1 MKNIRLAVKLI
12 GGFILVAL
20 IVAVVG
26 VFGLTGAQQMNR
38 HVEEIGEVRL
48 PSIESLLIIQ
58 SESNAIRI
66 SLRSLLNPRMS
77 AEQRERQYA
86 NIARSRANYQAAW
99 DLYEP
104 LPQTPEEERLWNE
117 FVPAW
122 EAWAEVN
129 NQFIQDSRTIERTD
143 IYNPDAFESMLIGFT
158 TDHHEVMGRVTNYI
172 LTGESFAGG
181 DDPTACN
188 FGRWLAGFETSNP
201 EINRLL
207 QQMPESHNPF
217 HRSVA
222 VIRNHMQAGNTQAA
236 IREYTTNM
244 RPNADSTFDLFGQLQ
259 DQAAG
264 VVALYDALSEQA
276 LGIAVERQ
284 TAAMDLLN
292 QIIHI
297 NEEIADAAVA
307 QAAADGGQ
315 VVFVAIVGI
324 IVGVVLALALGIILT
339 RGITG
344 PVAKGVAYA
353 QKLSE
358 GDMTTTLD
366 VNQKDEIGV
375 LAEALRNMTTRLT
388 DVVTSVQSAAEN
400 VSSGSEEM
408 SSTAQGLSQGA
419 TEQAASTEE
428 VSSSMEQM
436 SSNIR
441 QNADNSMQTDK
452 IAQQSAQNAEEGGKA
467 VAQTVSAMKEI
478 ADKITI
484 IEEIARNT
492 NLLALNAAIEAARAG
507 EHGKGFAVVA
517 SEVRKLA
524 ERSQKAAGEI
534 SELSQRSVAVAEQ
547 AGEMLQ
553 KLVPD
558 IRRTAEL
565 VQDISSSS
573 AEQNSGADQINKAIL
588 QLDQVVQ
595 QNASA
600 SEEMASMAEEL
611 SGQAEQMQATMGFFK
626 VNTSHRL
633 IEAPKTH
640 KQNQGGHVAGGS
652 RGNGASKGGRS
663 AMQQASQHHPAPG
676 VHKSRAGAQTTGITL
691 ALDEPTSRKSDV
703 NDEDFDEF

>member
-1 MKNIRLAVKLI
+1 MKNLRLGVKLI
-12 GGFILVAL
+12 GGFIVVAL

-26 VFGLTGAQQMNR
+26 VFGLTGAQQMNG

-48 PSIESLLIIQ
+48 PSIESLLIIE

-66 SLRSLLNPRMS
+66 ALRSLLNPRLT

-86 NIARSRANYQAAW
+86 NIAQSRRNYQAAW

-104 LPQTPEEERLWNE
+104 LPQTAEEERLWNQ

-122 EAWAEVN
+122 EAWEEIN
-129 NQFIQDSRTIERTD
+129 NQFVEDSHSIESTD
-143 IYNPDAFESMLIGFT
+143 ILNPDALESMLIGFT
-158 TDHHEVMGRVTNYI
+158 TDHHEVMGQVTNYI
-172 LTGESFAGG
+172 LTGESFTGG

-201 EINRLL
+201 EIEQLL

-236 IREYTTNM
+236 IREYTTTM
-244 RPNADSTFDLFGQLQ
+244 RPNADTTFELFGQLQ
-259 DQAAG
+259 DEAAG
-264 VVALYDALSEQA
+264 VVALYDGLNEQA

-284 TAAMDLLN
+284 NAAMDLLD
-292 QIIHI
+292 QIIHL
-297 NEEIADAAVA
+297 NEEIADEEIA
-307 QAAADGGQ
+307 QAAADGAQ
-315 VVFVAIVGI
+315 VILIAVIGI
-324 IVGVVLALALGIILT
+324 IIGVILALALGIILT

-353 QKLSE
+353 QKLAE

-366 VNQKDEIGV
+366 VNQKDEIGT
-375 LAEALRNMTTRLT
+375 LAEALRNMTNRLT
-388 DVVTSVQSAAEN
+388 EVVTNVQSAAEN

-452 IAQQSAQNAEEGGKA
+452 IAQQSAQNAEEGGQA
-467 VAQTVSAMKEI
+467 VAQTVEAMKEI

-534 SELSQRSVAVAEQ
+534 SELSQRSVAVAEK
-547 AGEMLQ
+547 AGDMLQ

-565 VQDISSSS
+565 VQEISSSS
-573 AEQNSGADQINKAIL
+573 AEQNSGAEQINKAIL

-600 SEEMASMAEEL
+600 SEEMASMSEEL
-611 SGQAEQMQATMGFFK
+611 SSQAEQMQSTMSFFK
-626 VNTSHRL
+626 VNTSRQL
-633 IEAPKTH
+633 LDAPKAH
-640 KQNQGGHVAGGS
+640 KPHHQG
-652 RGNGASKGGRS
+652 
-663 AMQQASQHHPAPG
+663 
-676 VHKSRAGAQTTGITL
+676 AGAHSTGITL
-691 ALDEPTSRKSDV
+691 ALDEPGSRTSDV
-703 NDEDFDEF
+703 SDDEFDEF

>member
-12 GGFILVAL
+12 GGFILVAV

-38 HVEEIGEVRL
+38 HVEEIGTVRL
-48 PSIESLLIIQ
+48 PSIEALLEAELAAEEMLVAQ
-58 SESNAIRI
+58 RTLLSELLSQQQRNSYLQNYRNARQE
-66 SLRSLLNPRMS
+66 LLDTWEYFTTLPATAEEDRLS
-77 AEQRERQYA
+77 AVFEDELADWVALNNEWLQMNTA
-86 NIARSRANYQAAW
+86 F
-99 DLYEP
+99 
-104 LPQTPEEERLWNE
+104 ERLGILDPGALTADIQQFRGDHYAVE
-117 FVPAW
+117 L
-122 EAWAEVN
+122 EV
-129 NQFIQDSRTIERTD
+129 
-143 IYNPDAFESMLIGFT
+143 SMLLLSNQVFEG
-158 TDHHEVMGRVTNYI
+158 N
-172 LTGESFAGG
+172 

-188 FGRWLAGFETSNP
+188 FGRWLTGFSTQNAELQ
-201 EINRLL
+201 RLL
-207 QQMPESHNPF
+207 NQTRQPHNTF
-217 HRSVA
+217 H
-222 VIRNHMQAGNTQAA
+222 
-236 IREYTTNM
+236 
-244 RPNADSTFDLFGQLQ
+244 
-259 DQAAG
+259 QAAG
-264 VVALYDALSEQA
+264 QIRDLHRAGNRAAALTLFENTMLPASDQVFEYFYEIIALAEEAGGLRDSITTLI
-276 LGIAVERQ
+276 LGDISNEAYE
-284 TAAMDLLN
+284 AMAILDEL
-292 QIIHI
+292 IHI
-297 NEEIADAAVA
+297 NEDIADAAVA

-366 VNQKDEIGV
+366 VNQKDEIGI

-547 AGEMLQ
+547 AGDMLQ

-565 VQDISSSS
+565 VQEISSSS

-611 SGQAEQMQATMGFFK
+611 SGQAEQMQSTMSFFK
-626 VNTSHRL
+626 VNTSRRL
-633 IEAPKTH
+633 LDAPKSQMQ
-640 KQNQGGHVAGGS
+640 KPAGHH
-652 RGNGASKGGRS
+652 
-663 AMQQASQHHPAPG
+663 HHPAPG

>member
-1 MKNIRLAVKLI
+1 MKNLRLGVKLI
-12 GGFILVAL
+12 GGFIVVAI

-26 VFGLTGAQQMNR
+26 VFGLTGAQQMNG

-48 PSIESLLIIQ
+48 PSIESLLIIE

-66 SLRSLLNPRMS
+66 ALRSLLNPRLT

-86 NIARSRANYQAAW
+86 NIAQSRSNYQAAW

-104 LPQTPEEERLWNE
+104 LPQTAEEERLWNE

-122 EAWAEVN
+122 EAWAEIN
-129 NQFIQDSRTIERTD
+129 NQFIENSHSIESTD
-143 IYNPDAFESMLIGFT
+143 ILNPDEFESMLIGFT
-158 TDHHEVMGRVTNYI
+158 TDHHEVMGQVTNYI
-172 LTGESFAGG
+172 LTGERFTGG

-201 EINRLL
+201 EIEQLL
-207 QQMPESHNPF
+207 QQMPESHDPF

-236 IREYTTNM
+236 IREYTTTM
-244 RPNADSTFDLFGQLQ
+244 RPNADTTFELFGQLQ
-259 DQAAG
+259 DEAAG
-264 VVALYDALSEQA
+264 VVALYDGLNEQA

-284 TAAMDLLN
+284 TAAMDLLDE
-292 QIIHI
+292 IIHI
-297 NEEIADAAVA
+297 NEQIADEAIA
-307 QAAADGGQ
+307 QAAADGAR
-315 VVFVAIVGI
+315 VILIAVIGI
-324 IVGVVLALALGIILT
+324 IIGVILALALGIILT

-353 QKLSE
+353 QKLAE

-366 VNQKDEIGV
+366 VNQKDEIGT
-375 LAEALRNMTTRLT
+375 LAEALRNMTHRLT
-388 DVVTSVQSAAEN
+388 EVVTNVQSAAEN

-408 SSTAQGLSQGA
+408 SATAQGLSQGA

-452 IAQQSAQNAEEGGKA
+452 IAQQSAQNAEEGGQA
-467 VAQTVSAMKEI
+467 VAQTVEAMKEI

-534 SELSQRSVAVAEQ
+534 SELSQRSVAVAEK
-547 AGEMLQ
+547 AGDMLQ

-565 VQDISSSS
+565 VQEISSSS
-573 AEQNSGADQINKAIL
+573 SEQNSGADQINKAIL

-600 SEEMASMAEEL
+600 SEEMASMSEEL
-611 SGQAEQMQATMGFFK
+611 SSQAEQMQSTMSFFK
-626 VNTSHRL
+626 VNTSRQL
-633 IEAPKTH
+633 LDAPKTQ
-640 KQNQGGHVAGGS
+640 KQKQTG
-652 RGNGASKGGRS
+652 
-663 AMQQASQHHPAPG
+663 QQHHQQHPAPG
-676 VHKSRAGAQTTGITL
+676 AQQHGAHHQQGAGAHSTGITL
-691 ALDEPTSRKSDV
+691 ALDEPGSRASDV
-703 NDEDFDEF
+703 SDDEFDEF